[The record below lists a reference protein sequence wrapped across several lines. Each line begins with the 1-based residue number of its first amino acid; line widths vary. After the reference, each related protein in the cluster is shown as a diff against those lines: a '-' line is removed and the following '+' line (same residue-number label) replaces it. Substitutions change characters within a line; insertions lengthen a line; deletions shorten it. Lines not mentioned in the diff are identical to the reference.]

1 VEFELN
7 LLRSESG
14 HIPPRFALKKKKKKK
29 KNLKSHSQIH
39 IIPAK
44 KKKQ

>member
-14 HIPPRFALKKKKKKK
+14 HIPPRFALKKKKK
-29 KNLKSHSQIH
+29 NLKSHSQIH